1 MELNV
6 NEASA
11 KELLAYYQEKCD
23 EEARQAKK
31 EGRLVCWSA
40 ALAPTEFFEAMDIA
54 VCYPETHSAGCGAK
68 KCSMDLLEV
77 ADQKG
82 YNIDICSYV
91 RNNAGY
97 LELLKQEALTGETP
111 EKLANSKVA

>member
-31 EGRLVCWSA
+31 EGRLV
-40 ALAPTEFFEAMDIA
+40 
-54 VCYPETHSAGCGAK
+54 GGA
-68 KCSMDLLEV
+68 CTDRV
-77 ADQKG
+77 F
-82 YNIDICSYV
+82 
-91 RNNAGY
+91 
-97 LELLKQEALTGETP
+97 
-111 EKLANSKVA
+111 

>member
-31 EGRLVCWSA
+31 EGRLVCSSQP
-40 ALAPTEFFEAMDIA
+40 LHRQSF
-54 VCYPETHSAGCGAK
+54 
-68 KCSMDLLEV
+68 
-77 ADQKG
+77 
-82 YNIDICSYV
+82 
-91 RNNAGY
+91 
-97 LELLKQEALTGETP
+97 LKQWILQYVILRHIQLDAVLKNVQWICWKWQIRKAIT
-111 EKLANSKVA
+111 LISVLM

>member
-91 RNNAGY
+91 RNNA
-97 LELLKQEALTGETP
+97 
-111 EKLANSKVA
+111 

>member
-54 VCYPETHSAGCGAK
+54 VCYPAVLK
-68 KCSMDLLEV
+68 NVQWIYWKW
-77 ADQKG
+77 QIRK
-82 YNIDICSYV
+82 DITLISV
-91 RNNAGY
+91 HM
-97 LELLKQEALTGETP
+97 
-111 EKLANSKVA
+111 

>member
-31 EGRLVCWSA
+31 EGRLVCWS
-40 ALAPTEFFEAMDIA
+40 
-54 VCYPETHSAGCGAK
+54 GGA
-68 KCSMDLLEV
+68 CTDRV
-77 ADQKG
+77 F
-82 YNIDICSYV
+82 
-91 RNNAGY
+91 
-97 LELLKQEALTGETP
+97 
-111 EKLANSKVA
+111 

>member
-54 VCYPETHSAGCGAK
+54 VCYP
-68 KCSMDLLEV
+68 
-77 ADQKG
+77 
-82 YNIDICSYV
+82 
-91 RNNAGY
+91 
-97 LELLKQEALTGETP
+97 
-111 EKLANSKVA
+111 

>member
-68 KCSMDLLEV
+68 NVQWIYWKW
-77 ADQKG
+77 QIRK
-82 YNIDICSYV
+82 DITLISV
-91 RNNAGY
+91 HM
-97 LELLKQEALTGETP
+97 
-111 EKLANSKVA
+111 

>member
-40 ALAPTEFFEAMDIA
+40 ALHRQSF
-54 VCYPETHSAGCGAK
+54 
-68 KCSMDLLEV
+68 
-77 ADQKG
+77 
-82 YNIDICSYV
+82 
-91 RNNAGY
+91 
-97 LELLKQEALTGETP
+97 LKQWILLYAIRRRIQQAAVLKNVQWIYWKWQIRKDIT
-111 EKLANSKVA
+111 LISVHM